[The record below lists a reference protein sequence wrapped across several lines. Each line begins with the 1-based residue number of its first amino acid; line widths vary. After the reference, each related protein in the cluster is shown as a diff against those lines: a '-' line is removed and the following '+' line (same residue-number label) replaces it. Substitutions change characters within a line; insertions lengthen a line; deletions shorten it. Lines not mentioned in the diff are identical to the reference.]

1 MTANNWLLFR
11 SAIVTACALG
21 IGVAV
26 LTYIALFAWNE
37 PSAIGGIFY
46 AACLG
51 LFAGLGHGLIASLG
65 GLLARR
71 TSGRDRWTALAS
83 AGAVL
88 ASWIAIVLIVAAGSP
103 STASVAAPLAIIGGA
118 ATLLTAGSAY
128 IILRRS
134 NRSLT
139 REQ

>member
-21 IGVAV
+21 IGVAA
-26 LTYIALFAWNE
+26 LAYIALFAWHE

-46 AACLG
+46 ASCLG

-65 GLLARR
+65 GLLGRR

-88 ASWIAIVLIVAAGSP
+88 ASWVAIVLIVVAGDP
-103 STASVAAPLAIIGGA
+103 RNASIAVPLAIVGGA
-118 ATLLTAGSAY
+118 ATLLTVGSAH
-128 IILRRS
+128 IILRRN
-134 NRSLT
+134 NRLQS
-139 REQ
+139 RPQ

>member
-1 MTANNWLLFR
+1 MTTNNWHLFR

-26 LTYIALFAWNE
+26 LTYVALFAWHE
-37 PSAIGGIFY
+37 PSAIGGIFS

-65 GLLARR
+65 GLFARR
-71 TSGRDRWTALAS
+71 ASGRDRWTALAS
-83 AGAVL
+83 TGAVL
-88 ASWIAIVLIVAAGSP
+88 ASWVAIVLIVVAGSP
-103 STASVAAPLAIIGGA
+103 STASVAAPLAIVGGA
-118 ATLLTAGSAY
+118 ATLLTAGSAH

-134 NRSLT
+134 SRTLS
-139 REQ
+139 RQQ

>member
-1 MTANNWLLFR
+1 MTTNNWHLFR

-21 IGVAV
+21 VGVAV
-26 LTYIALFAWNE
+26 LTYIALFVWHE
-37 PSAIGGIFY
+37 PSAIGGIFGVV
-46 AACLG
+46 CLG

-71 TSGRDRWTALAS
+71 ASGHDRWAALAS

-103 STASVAAPLAIIGGA
+103 STASVAAPLAIVGGV
-118 ATLLTAGSAY
+118 ATLLTAGSAF

-134 NRSLT
+134 NRFLS
-139 REQ
+139 RQQ

>member
-1 MTANNWLLFR
+1 MTTTNWHLFR
-11 SAIVTACALG
+11 LAIVAACALG
-21 IGVAV
+21 IAVAAM
-26 LTYIALFAWNE
+26 TYIALFAWHE

-71 TSGRDRWTALAS
+71 AAGHDRWTALAS

-88 ASWIAIVLIVAAGSP
+88 ASWIAIVLVVAAGSP
-103 STASVAAPLAIIGGA
+103 STASVAAPLAIVGGA

-134 NRSLT
+134 NRILLHP
-139 REQ
+139 Q